1 MFENLEYK
9 IMEEQGSH
17 KIKTLRFT
25 ISVDE
30 KLQKVA
36 LKSGLTKLDFFIAMV
51 DYFFKSKKDPR
62 DLNDELLK
70 KELNKKT
77 DNIIGFIKTQEEEL
91 LRPIKK
97 DSERMIAAQG
107 KIVNFFNENIIKHND
122 VQKAA
127 FQTQLNNIG
136 KMVEFLNKVDTAQY
150 DKNVL
155 KNKFSEIMEY
165 YIKSREQLN
174 VFNKQTDKDEL
185 TSHVRQQVKNL

>member
-1 MFENLEYK
+1 
-9 IMEEQGSH
+9 MEVQGSH
-17 KIKTLRFT
+17 KIKTLRFS

-62 DLNDELLK
+62 DLNDEVLK
-70 KELNKKT
+70 KEINKKT

-91 LRPIKK
+91 LRPMKK
-97 DSERMIAAQG
+97 DGERMIAAQG

-127 FQTQLNNIG
+127 FQTQVNNIG
-136 KMVEFLNKVDTAQY
+136 QVVEFLQKLDTAQY
-150 DKNVL
+150 DKKAL
-155 KNKFSEIMEY
+155 KNKFSEIVEY
-165 YIKSREQLN
+165 YIKSREQISG
-174 VFNKQTDKDEL
+174 FSKQADKDEL
-185 TSHVRQQVKNL
+185 ISHVRQQVKNL

>member
-1 MFENLEYK
+1 
-9 IMEEQGSH
+9 MEEQGSH
-17 KIKTLRFT
+17 KIKTLRFS

-62 DLNDELLK
+62 DLNDEVLK
-70 KELNKKT
+70 KEINKKT

-97 DSERMIAAQG
+97 DGERMISAQR
-107 KIVNFFNENIIKHND
+107 KIVDFFNENIIKHND
-122 VQKAA
+122 EQKAA
-127 FQTQLNNIG
+127 SKTQSTNISKVVG
-136 KMVEFLNKVDTAQY
+136 FLQNLDTAQY
-150 DKNVL
+150 DKKVL
-155 KNKFSEIMEY
+155 KAKFSDILEY
-165 YIKSREQLN
+165 YIKSREQISG
-174 VFNKQTDKDEL
+174 FSKQAEKDEL

>member
-1 MFENLEYK
+1 
-9 IMEEQGSH
+9 MEEQGSH
-17 KIKTLRFT
+17 KIKTLRFS

-77 DNIIGFIKTQEEEL
+77 DNIIGFIRTQEEEL
-91 LRPIKK
+91 LRPMKK
-97 DSERMIAAQG
+97 DGERMIAAQG
-107 KIVNFFNENIIKHND
+107 KIINFFNENIIKHND

-136 KMVEFLNKVDTAQY
+136 EIVGFLKKLDSMQY
-150 DKNVL
+150 DKKVQ
-155 KNKFSEIMEY
+155 KTKFSEILEY
-165 YIKSREQLN
+165 YIKSREQISG
-174 VFNKQTDKDEL
+174 FSKQADKDEL

>member
-1 MFENLEYK
+1 
-9 IMEEQGSH
+9 MEEQGRN
-17 KIKTLRFT
+17 KIKTLRFS

-51 DYFFKSKKDPR
+51 DYFYKSKKDPR

-77 DNIIGFIKTQEEEL
+77 DNIIGFIRTQEEEL

-97 DSERMIAAQG
+97 DSERMISAQG
-107 KIVNFFNENIIKHND
+107 KIIDFFNENIIKHND
-122 VQKAA
+122 EQKAA
-127 FQTQLNNIG
+127 SKTQSNNISKVAG
-136 KMVEFLNKVDTAQY
+136 FLQNLDTAQY
-150 DKNVL
+150 DKKVL
-155 KNKFSEIMEY
+155 KAKFSDILEY
-165 YIKSREQLN
+165 YIKNREQLN

-185 TSHVRQQVKNL
+185 TGHVRQQVKNL

>member
-1 MFENLEYK
+1 
-9 IMEEQGSH
+9 MEEQGSH
-17 KIKTLRFT
+17 KIKTLRFS

-91 LRPIKK
+91 LRPMKK
-97 DSERMIAAQG
+97 DGERMISAQR
-107 KIVNFFNENIIKHND
+107 KIIDFFNENIIKHND

-127 FQTQLNNIG
+127 FQTQSNNISEIVG
-136 KMVEFLNKVDTAQY
+136 FLNKLDTVQY
-150 DKNVL
+150 DKKAL
-155 KNKFSEIMEY
+155 KTKFSDILEY

-174 VFNKQTDKDEL
+174 VFNKQADKDEL

>member
-1 MFENLEYK
+1 
-9 IMEEQGSH
+9 MEEQGSH
-17 KIKTLRFT
+17 KIKTLRFS

-62 DLNDELLK
+62 DLNDEVLK
-70 KELNKKT
+70 KEINKKT

-97 DSERMIAAQG
+97 DGERMISAQG
-107 KIVNFFNENIIKHND
+107 KIINFFNENIIKYND
-122 VQKAA
+122 EQKAA
-127 FQTQLNNIG
+127 SKTQSSNIG
-136 KMVEFLNKVDTAQY
+136 KIAEYLQKLDTSQY
-150 DKNVL
+150 DKKAL
-155 KNKFSEIMEY
+155 KDKFSEILEY

-185 TSHVRQQVKNL
+185 TSHVRQQLKNL

>member
-1 MFENLEYK
+1 
-9 IMEEQGSH
+9 MEEQGRN
-17 KIKTLRFT
+17 KIKTLRFS

-51 DYFFKSKKDPR
+51 DYFYKSKKDPR

-70 KELNKKT
+70 KEINKKT

-97 DSERMIAAQG
+97 DGERMIGAQG
-107 KIVNFFNENIIKHND
+107 KIIDFFNENIIKHND

-136 KMVEFLNKVDTAQY
+136 RIVEFLKKLDTMQY
-150 DKNVL
+150 DKNTL
-155 KNKFSEIMEY
+155 KTKFSEILEY
-165 YIKSREQLN
+165 YIKSREQISG
-174 VFNKQTDKDEL
+174 FSKQADKDEL

>member
-1 MFENLEYK
+1 
-9 IMEEQGSH
+9 MEEQGRK
-17 KIKTLRFT
+17 KIKTLRFS

-62 DLNDELLK
+62 DLNDEVLK
-70 KELNKKT
+70 KEINKKT

-97 DSERMIAAQG
+97 DGERMISAQG
-107 KIVNFFNENIIKHND
+107 KIINFFNENIIKHND
-122 VQKAA
+122 EQKAA
-127 FQTQLNNIG
+127 SKTHSTNIS
-136 KMVEFLNKVDTAQY
+136 KKVEFLKNLDTVQY
-150 DKNVL
+150 DKKVL
-155 KNKFSEIMEY
+155 KAKFSEILEY

-174 VFNKQTDKDEL
+174 LFNKQTDKDEL

>member
-1 MFENLEYK
+1 
-9 IMEEQGSH
+9 MEEQGRN
-17 KIKTLRFT
+17 KIKTLRFS

-62 DLNDELLK
+62 DLNDEVLK
-70 KELNKKT
+70 KEINKKT

-97 DSERMIAAQG
+97 DGERMISAQR
-107 KIVNFFNENIIKHND
+107 KIIDFFNENIIKHND
-122 VQKAA
+122 EQKAA
-127 FQTQLNNIG
+127 SKTQSTNIS
-136 KMVEFLNKVDTAQY
+136 KVVEFLQNLDTAQY
-150 DKNVL
+150 DKKVL
-155 KNKFSEIMEY
+155 KAKFSDILEY
-165 YIKSREQLN
+165 YIKNREQLN

>member
-1 MFENLEYK
+1 
-9 IMEEQGSH
+9 MEEQGRN
-17 KIKTLRFT
+17 KIKTLRFS

-62 DLNDELLK
+62 DLNDEVLK
-70 KELNKKT
+70 KEINKKT
-77 DNIIGFIKTQEEEL
+77 DNIIGFIRTQEEEL
-91 LRPIKK
+91 LRPMKK
-97 DSERMIAAQG
+97 DGERMIAAQG
-107 KIVNFFNENIIKHND
+107 KIINFFNENIIKHND

-136 KMVEFLNKVDTAQY
+136 KMVEFLTKLDAAQS
-150 DKNVL
+150 DKNAL
-155 KNKFSEIMEY
+155 KKKFSEILEY

-185 TSHVRQQVKNL
+185 TSHVRQQLKNL

>member
-1 MFENLEYK
+1 
-9 IMEEQGSH
+9 MEEQGSH
-17 KIKTLRFT
+17 KIKTLRFS

-136 KMVEFLNKVDTAQY
+136 RIVEFLKKLDTMQY
-150 DKNVL
+150 DKNTL
-155 KNKFSEIMEY
+155 KTKFSEILEY
-165 YIKSREQLN
+165 YIKSREQISG
-174 VFNKQTDKDEL
+174 FSKQADKDEL

>member
-1 MFENLEYK
+1 
-9 IMEEQGSH
+9 MEEQGSH
-17 KIKTLRFT
+17 KIKTLRFS

-97 DSERMIAAQG
+97 DGERMIGAQR
-107 KIVNFFNENIIKHND
+107 KIIDFFNENIIKHND
-122 VQKAA
+122 EQKAA
-127 FQTQLNNIG
+127 AKTQSTNISEIVG
-136 KMVEFLNKVDTAQY
+136 FLKNLDKLQY
-150 DKNVL
+150 DKNSL
-155 KNKFSEIMEY
+155 KTKFSEIMEY
-165 YIKSREQLN
+165 YIKSRDQLN
-174 VFNKQTDKDEL
+174 VFNKQ
-185 TSHVRQQVKNL
+185 

>member
-1 MFENLEYK
+1 
-9 IMEEQGSH
+9 MEEQGRN
-17 KIKTLRFT
+17 KIKTLRFS

-62 DLNDELLK
+62 DLNDEVLK

-91 LRPIKK
+91 LRPMKK
-97 DSERMIAAQG
+97 DGERMIGAQR
-107 KIVNFFNENIIKHND
+107 KIIDFFNENIIKHND
-122 VQKAA
+122 EQKATSK
-127 FQTQLNNIG
+127 TQSSNIG
-136 KMVEFLNKVDTAQY
+136 KIAEYLQKLDTSQY
-150 DKNVL
+150 DKKAL
-155 KNKFSEIMEY
+155 KAKFSEILEY

>member
-1 MFENLEYK
+1 
-9 IMEEQGSH
+9 MEEHGTH
-17 KIKTLRFT
+17 KIKTLRFS

-91 LRPIKK
+91 LRPMKK
-97 DSERMIAAQG
+97 DGERMISAQK
-107 KIVNFFNENIIKHND
+107 KIIDFFNENIIKHND
-122 VQKAA
+122 VQKAD

-136 KMVEFLNKVDTAQY
+136 KMAEFLQKLDTAQY
-150 DKNVL
+150 DKKAL
-155 KNKFSEIMEY
+155 KTKFSEILEY
-165 YIKSREQLN
+165 YIKSREQISG
-174 VFNKQTDKDEL
+174 FIKQAEKDEL

>member
-1 MFENLEYK
+1 
-9 IMEEQGSH
+9 MEEQGSH
-17 KIKTLRFT
+17 KIKTLRFS

-97 DSERMIAAQG
+97 DGERMIGAQR
-107 KIVNFFNENIIKHND
+107 KIIDFFNENIIKHND

-127 FQTQLNNIG
+127 FQTQSNNISQIVG
-136 KMVEFLNKVDTAQY
+136 FLQKLDTSQHE
-150 DKNVL
+150 KKIL
-155 KNKFSEIMEY
+155 KAKFSDILEY
-165 YIKSREQLN
+165 YIKNREQISG
-174 VFNKQTDKDEL
+174 FIKQAEKDEL
-185 TSHVRQQVKNL
+185 

>member
-1 MFENLEYK
+1 
-9 IMEEQGSH
+9 MEEQGRN
-17 KIKTLRFT
+17 KIKTLRFS

-62 DLNDELLK
+62 DLNDEVLK

-77 DNIIGFIKTQEEEL
+77 DNIVGFIKTQEEEL

-97 DSERMIAAQG
+97 DGERMISAQG
-107 KIVNFFNENIIKHND
+107 KIINFFNENIIKHND

-127 FQTQLNNIG
+127 SKTQSSNIG
-136 KMVEFLNKVDTAQY
+136 KIAEYLQKLDTSQY
-150 DKNVL
+150 DKKAL
-155 KNKFSEIMEY
+155 KVKFSEILEY

-174 VFNKQTDKDEL
+174 VFNKQSDKDEL
-185 TSHVRQQVKNL
+185 

>member
-1 MFENLEYK
+1 
-9 IMEEQGSH
+9 MEEQGRN
-17 KIKTLRFT
+17 KIKTLRFS

-97 DSERMIAAQG
+97 DGERMINAQR
-107 KIVNFFNENIIKHND
+107 KIIDFFNENIIKHND
-122 VQKAA
+122 EQKAA
-127 FQTQLNNIG
+127 SKTQSTNIS
-136 KMVEFLNKVDTAQY
+136 KVVEFLQNLDTAQY
-150 DKNVL
+150 DKNSL
-155 KNKFSEIMEY
+155 KTKFSEIMEY

-174 VFNKQTDKDEL
+174 VFNKQADKDEL

>member
-1 MFENLEYK
+1 
-9 IMEEQGSH
+9 MEEQGRN
-17 KIKTLRFT
+17 KIKTLRFS

-97 DSERMIAAQG
+97 DGERMISAQG
-107 KIVNFFNENIIKHND
+107 KIIDFFNENIIRYND
-122 VQKAA
+122 EQKAA
-127 FQTQLNNIG
+127 SKTQSSNIG
-136 KMVEFLNKVDTAQY
+136 KIAEYLQKLDTAQQ
-150 DKNVL
+150 DKKIL
-155 KNKFSEIMEY
+155 KAKFSDLLEY
-165 YIKSREQLN
+165 YIKSREQISG
-174 VFNKQTDKDEL
+174 FSKQAEKDEL

>member
-1 MFENLEYK
+1 
-9 IMEEQGSH
+9 MEEQGSH
-17 KIKTLRFT
+17 KIKTLRFS

-62 DLNDELLK
+62 DLNDEVLK
-70 KELNKKT
+70 KEINKKT

-91 LRPIKK
+91 LRPMKK
-97 DSERMIAAQG
+97 DGERMINAQK
-107 KIVNFFNENIIKHND
+107 KIIDFFNENIIKHND
-122 VQKAA
+122 EQKAA

-136 KMVEFLNKVDTAQY
+136 EIVGFLKKVDTMQY
-150 DKNVL
+150 DKKAL
-155 KNKFSEIMEY
+155 KAKFSDILEF

-185 TSHVRQQVKNL
+185 ISHVRQQLKNL

>member
-1 MFENLEYK
+1 
-9 IMEEQGSH
+9 MEEPGRN
-17 KIKTLRFT
+17 KIKTLRFS

-62 DLNDELLK
+62 DLNDEVLK

-97 DSERMIAAQG
+97 DGERMISAQG
-107 KIVNFFNENIIKHND
+107 KIINFFNENIIKYND
-122 VQKAA
+122 EQKAA
-127 FQTQLNNIG
+127 SKTQSINIS
-136 KMVEFLNKVDTAQY
+136 KVVEFLQNLDTAQY
-150 DKNVL
+150 DKKVL
-155 KNKFSEIMEY
+155 KAKFSDLLEY

-174 VFNKQTDKDEL
+174 VFNRQTDKDEL
-185 TSHVRQQVKNL
+185 TSHVRQQLKNL

>member
-1 MFENLEYK
+1 
-9 IMEEQGSH
+9 MEVQGSQ
-17 KIKTLRFT
+17 KIKTLRFS

-51 DYFFKSKKDPR
+51 DYFYKSKKDPR

-70 KELNKKT
+70 KELHKKT
-77 DNIIGFIKTQEEEL
+77 DNIIGFIRTQEEEL

-97 DSERMIAAQG
+97 EGERMIAGQE
-107 KIVNFFNENIIKHND
+107 KIIAFFNENIIKHND

-127 FQTQLNNIG
+127 FQTQLNNIS
-136 KMVEFLNKVDTAQY
+136 KVIEFLKKLDTMQY
-150 DKNVL
+150 EKNAL
-155 KNKFSEIMEY
+155 KTKFSAILEY
-165 YIKSREQLN
+165 YIKSREQLS

-185 TSHVRQQVKNL
+185 ASHVRQQVKNL

>member
-1 MFENLEYK
+1 
-9 IMEEQGSH
+9 MEEQGRN
-17 KIKTLRFT
+17 KIKTLRFS

-62 DLNDELLK
+62 DLNDEVLK
-70 KELNKKT
+70 KEINKKT

-97 DSERMIAAQG
+97 DGERMISAQR
-107 KIVNFFNENIIKHND
+107 KIIDFFNENIIKHND
-122 VQKAA
+122 EQKAA
-127 FQTQLNNIG
+127 SKTQSTNISQIVG
-136 KMVEFLNKVDTAQY
+136 FLQKLDTTQH
-150 DKNVL
+150 DKKIL
-155 KNKFSEIMEY
+155 KAKFSDLLEY
-165 YIKSREQLN
+165 YIKSREQISG
-174 VFNKQTDKDEL
+174 FSKQADKDEL